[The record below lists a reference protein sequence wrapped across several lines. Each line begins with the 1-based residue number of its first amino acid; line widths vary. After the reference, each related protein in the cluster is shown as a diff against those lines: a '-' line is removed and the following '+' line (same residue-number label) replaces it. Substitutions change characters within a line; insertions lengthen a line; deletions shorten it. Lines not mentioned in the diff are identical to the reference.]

1 MKLKPFQPINKL
13 VKGFVLKSIKIK
25 KEIIYSAHKSWQQKI
40 NNFNQ
45 IIVQQSIKKIIELLK
60 KT

>member
-1 MKLKPFQPINKL
+1 MVTVKLKPFQPINKL

-45 IIVQQSIKKIIELLK
+45 IIKKVLK
-60 KT
+60 K